1 MRHAPQ
7 SFSELERLDVEA
19 ALQLAGLRD
28 NPLVKL
34 AAGAAQ
40 IADQPPMVAA
50 SALAL
55 AAGLLLSNKRLAEAG
70 LRVLAATIVTTT
82 LKSGVESKVIRT
94 RPNAVLDG
102 EQYRRERGHPEKGA
116 MKSFPSG
123 HTADAVSAARALTR
137 VYPEHAAAIWSAAAL
152 IAGVQ
157 LPSGAHYPSD
167 LAAGAIVGLAGEAI
181 ANAAVSAG
189 LTKARSSGDEHRLQ
203 A

>member
-1 MRHAPQ
+1 
-7 SFSELERLDVEA
+7 
-19 ALQLAGLRD
+19 
-28 NPLVKL
+28 
-34 AAGAAQ
+34 
-40 IADQPPMVAA
+40 
-50 SALAL
+50 
-55 AAGLLLSNKRLAEAG
+55 
-70 LRVLAATIVTTT
+70 
-82 LKSGVESKVIRT
+82 
-94 RPNAVLDG
+94 
-102 EQYRRERGHPEKGA
+102 

-137 VYPEHAAAIWSAAAL
+137 VYPEHAAVIWSTAAL

-189 LTKARSSGDEHRLQ
+189 LTKARSSGDEHRSQ